1 MVEKQPIVNEL
12 IDLVK
17 MQERV
22 WVRGG
27 GSKPSLSAN
36 GGEIQFD
43 LRRLSG
49 LIEYDPGEYTF
60 TAWAG
65 TPIKEIAA
73 VLAEHQQY
81 LPFDPLFIE
90 EGSTLG
96 GTIVANTAGSGRYRY
111 GGVRDFLIGIQFVDG
126 RGELIRGGG
135 KVVKN
140 ASGFDL
146 PKFFVGSL
154 GRYGVLVE
162 TTWKVF
168 PQPFDYANIQVT
180 YLSAADLQQAS
191 FALATS
197 PLEMDVQDWM
207 PQDDRWVLD
216 IRMGGLPDV
225 IPSRLE
231 RLTQFLNDHSQ
242 PVDFLIGRGPEETAK
257 WRDQNSCRWQPND
270 TILVKIPLN
279 PQKLTELETIID
291 RYPRRY
297 TAAGNTAW
305 VAVDTL
311 DHLPR
316 QLDAVGLTGL
326 VLRGDQLDEP
336 IIGRR
341 KGMPL
346 AQRVKR
352 ALDPNG
358 VFGEV

>member
-1 MVEKQPIVNEL
+1 MVEKQPIVKEL

-22 WVRGG
+22 WIRGG
-27 GSKPSLSAN
+27 GSKPSLSA
-36 GGEIQFD
+36 GKGTQFD
-43 LRRLSG
+43 MGRLSG

-65 TPIKEIAA
+65 TPIGEVAA

-81 LPFDPLFIE
+81 LPFDPLFIG

-96 GTIVANTAGSGRYRY
+96 GTIAANTAGSGRYRY

-168 PQPFDYANIQVT
+168 PQPVDYANIEVA
-180 YLSAADLQQAS
+180 YRSVANLQQAS

-216 IRMGGLPDV
+216 IRLGGLPDV
-225 IPSRLE
+225 LPSRLE
-231 RLTQFLNDHSQ
+231 RLTQFLKDHSQ
-242 PVDFLIGRGPEETAK
+242 PIEFLISRGPEEAAK
-257 WRDQNSCRWQPND
+257 WRDQNSCRWQPKD

-279 PQKLTELETIID
+279 PQKLTDLEKIID

-305 VAVDTL
+305 AAVDTL
-311 DHLPR
+311 DHLHQ
-316 QLDAVGLTGL
+316 QLDTLGLVGL
-326 VLRGDQLDEP
+326 VLRGDQLAEP

-341 KGMPL
+341 RGLPL
-346 AQRVKR
+346 AQRVKQ
-352 ALDPNG
+352 ALDPQR